1 LGNPGDG
8 RDDSTAGPNGSRKL
22 PVCPSSGLSLLRSL
36 LRSAKGLRR
45 CFGHVRGTLTAGGWK
60 GVKLSVP
67 KTVGPLAVIVDQDLY
82 HEEKALVAV
91 LQGMGSTP
99 HALLLMIPL
108 RYLMRCLVL
117 ALTATL
123 LYGQSSPPLT
133 FHAYANLLQIP
144 VLVLS
149 PYLKPLP
156 LISASKFAI
165 SLDSGPKFRPT
176 HVRLEGDDPIS
187 LAILLDVSEPDA
199 ELVPDIEDA
208 IAGLSP
214 TFLNRSDRVSIYA
227 LDCSLTRSLYDVPA
241 DSTELKNGVEVAL
254 RLWNSRRQ
262 RKEARCKKTMHLW
275 DTLVYITENLSS
287 RPGRRV
293 ILAVTDGRDWG
304 SSNTW
309 NGLRRFAAASS
320 VAIFGMTSH
329 ESIPSPEDV
338 FDSVCG
344 LTGGLVLT
352 TNRAKISQDLE
363 RFTTMLRERY
373 ILEFPRTD
381 NAPAGPHR
389 IDVTVLNSNAVI
401 RTTGITVPIEDPRIL
416 ADPTTV
422 PSDPSHAPQLGKRRI
437 LTPN

>member
-1 LGNPGDG
+1 MLGLLFLLMMFRYPT
-8 RDDSTAGPNGSRKL
+8 RWLAL
-22 PVCPSSGLSLLRSL
+22 GLS
-36 LRSAKGLRR
+36 A
-45 CFGHVRGTLTAGGWK
+45 A
-60 GVKLSVP
+60 
-67 KTVGPLAVIVDQDLY
+67 
-82 HEEKALVAV
+82 
-91 LQGMGSTP
+91 
-99 HALLLMIPL
+99 
-108 RYLMRCLVL
+108 
-117 ALTATL
+117 L
-123 LYGQSSPPLT
+123 LYGQNPSPLT

-144 VLVLS
+144 VLALS
-149 PYLKPLP
+149 RSLKPLP
-156 LISASKFAI
+156 HIPASKFAI

-187 LAILLDVSEPDA
+187 LSILLDVSESDA
-199 ELVPDIEDA
+199 DLVPGIEDA

-227 LDCSLTRSLYDVPA
+227 LDCSLTRSLFDVPA

-262 RKEARCKKTMHLW
+262 RKEARCKKPIHLW
-275 DTLVYITENLSS
+275 DALVYITQNLSL

-309 NGLRRFAAASS
+309 NELRRFAAGSS

-329 ESIPSPEDV
+329 ESLPSPEDV
-338 FDSVCG
+338 FDSLCG
-344 LTGGLVLT
+344 LTGGLVLRT
-352 TNRAKISQDLE
+352 SRAKTSQDLE

-381 NAPAGPHR
+381 NAPAGPHS
-389 IDVTVLNSNAVI
+389 IDVTVENSKAMI
-401 RTTGITVPIEDPRIL
+401 RSTGISVPLADPRIL

-422 PSDPSHAPQLGKRRI
+422 PSNPSHAPQLGKRRI
-437 LTPN
+437 LPPE